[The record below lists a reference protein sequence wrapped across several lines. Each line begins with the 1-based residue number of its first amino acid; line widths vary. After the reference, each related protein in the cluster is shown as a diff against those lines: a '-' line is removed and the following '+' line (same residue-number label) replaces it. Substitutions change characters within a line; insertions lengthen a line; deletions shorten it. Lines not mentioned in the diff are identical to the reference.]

1 MANDRIKWQLTEQGG
16 LNVSQGNEMFNTY
29 DLTTIYPDFNE
40 FTEVQRMVVV
50 YGVKQNLSDKIAN
63 MKDYTIDEKM
73 VVMNKR
79 FQSLVDGIWK
89 SPTKEKTSIKKKVA
103 AIVAEGTL
111 TDIEKA
117 LLTKLG
123 LA

>member
-79 FQSLVDGIWK
+79 FLSLVDGIWK